1 MAIDTQEKRMAA
13 SGVGRPFMRGKLP
26 GSNDQEWRIASGN
39 GYGGNSLAAVTV
51 PDQPGLEFT
60 IPVNRM
66 HYTMPTDRLHHTV
79 PVNRLHFTMAEE
91 D

>member
-1 MAIDTQEKRMAA
+1 MKRTFA
-13 SGVGRPFMRGKLP
+13 SRTFASRTFASANWVGV
-26 GSNDQEWRIASGN
+26 AV
-39 GYGGNSLAAVTV
+39 AVTV

-66 HYTMPTDRLHHTV
+66 HYTMPTNRMHHMQ